1 MGRGR
6 ASRLSIDANI
16 GRTVPIF
23 FNSLLAQSKL
33 SLKQEYSAQMRHLFA
48 VCPISSVAYYQNNR
62 VKNYTPD
69 QREYLDQRV
78 KKVSTELAAQS

>member
-1 MGRGR
+1 
-6 ASRLSIDANI
+6 
-16 GRTVPIF
+16 
-23 FNSLLAQSKL
+23 
-33 SLKQEYSAQMRHLFA
+33 

-69 QREYLDQRV
+69 EREYLDQRV